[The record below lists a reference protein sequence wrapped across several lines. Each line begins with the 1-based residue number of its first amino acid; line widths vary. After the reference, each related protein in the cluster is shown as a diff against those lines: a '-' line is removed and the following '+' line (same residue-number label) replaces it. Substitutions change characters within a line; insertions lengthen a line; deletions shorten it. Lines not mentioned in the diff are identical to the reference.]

1 MPNTVA
7 SGPLSFASPSGLG
20 ADVHCPC
27 VRPAAS
33 ADSAATAGLQI
44 VVRQPPEAAAAKA
57 AAGAALGRAAGA
69 MPAPNVAGAFIEFDA
84 PDAGT
89 SSGQGTFPFAINPE
103 GAVTGYYNDANSIAH
118 GFVRT
123 AGGTIATFD
132 APNQVYGTNAT
143 AINAAGTVTGYYS
156 DANHNV
162 HGFVR
167 TWDGAIAEFDA
178 PHDANGTYPAG
189 IDDAGDVTGTYY
201 DAKLVIHG
209 FFRARNGT
217 IATFGDPSA
226 GTGFFQGTAAEGID
240 AQGAIVGCYADSNN
254 ANYSFL
260 RARDGTFTTLAP
272 PTSTGVYPFC
282 TSLTLSGPAIAIN
295 GLGAIASDYFEPITG
310 NPFGGNYRGFLRAPD
325 GAYATFDA
333 ATYAPCCI
341 WTFPLSINW
350 SGTIA
355 GYFSDGYSVNHGF
368 VRDSAGAITILDAPN
383 ANQGAL
389 QGTVA
394 NGINLRGTVA
404 GWYIDANSAYHGFL
418 WRP

>member
-1 MPNTVA
+1 MAALAAGAVLLTAVTAAWPQEQIA
-7 SGPLSFASPSGLG
+7 PGP
-20 ADVHCPC
+20 
-27 VRPAAS
+27 PAYRWLYGQRA
-33 ADSAATAGLQI
+33 
-44 VVRQPPEAAAAKA
+44 EAAAAKA
-57 AAGAALGRAAGA
+57 AAGEAFTRDAGA
-69 MPAPNVAGAFIEFDA
+69 MPAPNVAGTFIEFDA
-84 PDAGT
+84 PGAGT
-89 SSGQGTFPFAINPE
+89 SSGQGTFPFAIKPE
-103 GAVTGYYNDANSIAH
+103 GTITGYYNDANSIAH

-132 APNQVYGTNAT
+132 APNRVYGTNAT

-156 DANHNV
+156 DANYNV

-167 TWDGAIAEFDA
+167 AWNGAVTEFDA
-178 PHDANGTYPAG
+178 PHDVNGTYPVA
-189 IDDAGDVTGTYY
+189 IDDAGVVTGYY
-201 DAKLVIHG
+201 FNANFVIHG
-209 FFRARNGT
+209 FLRTPNGT
-217 IATFGDPSA
+217 ITALDDPSA
-226 GTGFFQGTAAEGID
+226 GTGFFQGTFAEGIN
-240 AQGAIVGCYADSNN
+240 AQGAMVGCYVDSNN
-254 ANYSFL
+254 ASYSFL
-260 RARDGTFTTLAP
+260 RARGAFTTLAP
-272 PTSTGVYPFC
+272 PTSTGVYPYC
-282 TSLTLSGPAIAIN
+282 TSLTLSGPPIAIN
-295 GLGAIASDYFEPITG
+295 WLGAIASDYFEPITG
-310 NPFGGNYRGFLRAPD
+310 NPFGGNYRGFLRSPD

-333 ATYAPCCI
+333 ATYSPCCI

-394 NGINLRGTVA
+394 NGINLWGTVA